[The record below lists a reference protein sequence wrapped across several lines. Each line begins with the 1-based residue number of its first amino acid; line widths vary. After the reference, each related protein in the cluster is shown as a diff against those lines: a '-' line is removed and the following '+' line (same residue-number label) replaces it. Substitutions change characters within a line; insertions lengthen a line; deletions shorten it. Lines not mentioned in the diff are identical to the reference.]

1 MSVFARAFCVGRS
14 ARRAIRL
21 AAAAVFALL
30 LGPVASA
37 QQVEIPPVIRIII
50 PFTPGGSNDL
60 VARAIANQLGPR
72 LKVTVIAENRPG
84 ASGWIGTKQVAEGP
98 KDGST
103 LLSYTL
109 SILTNAA
116 TAANPPV
123 DVMKSLVPVSILT
136 EVPLLVVSSAKSGL
150 RTPAQL
156 MAAAR
161 AKAGAITYSSGGS
174 GTIAHLAGELLQDLA
189 KVELRHIP
197 YKGGSSADLDVV
209 AGHIDMTMGA
219 PATLAPLL
227 AGGKLNLV
235 AVTTPQPSSAFPGTP
250 TMASVVPG
258 YDASVWTAIWTP
270 AGTPSALV
278 QRFNREMNDIAKTKE
293 FEPLLVGAVR
303 MDLTPAEALD
313 KARRTYTMWKE
324 IATKK
329 NIVVN

>member
-1 MSVFARAFCVGRS
+1 MSVFARAFYVGQP
-14 ARRAIRL
+14 AGRAL
-21 AAAAVFALL
+21 AFGLTAAATFA
-30 LGPVASA
+30 PVASA
-37 QQVEIPPVIRIII
+37 QQAEIPPVIRIII

-72 LKVTVIAENRPG
+72 LKVTVIAENKPG
-84 ASGWIGTKQVAEGP
+84 AAGWIGTKQVAEAP

-116 TAANPPV
+116 TASKPPV

-150 RTPAQL
+150 RTPGQIV
-156 MAAAR
+156 AAAQAR
-161 AKAGAITYSSGGS
+161 PGLLTYSSGGA

-227 AGGKLNLV
+227 AAKKLNLV
-235 AVTTPQPSSAFPGTP
+235 AVTTTQPSPAFPGTP
-250 TMASVVPG
+250 TMASAVPG
-258 YDASVWTAIWTP
+258 YDASVWTAIWAP
-270 AGTPSALV
+270 AGTPAPLV
-278 QRFNREMNDIAKTKE
+278 QRFNQEMNDIAKTKE

-303 MDLTPAEALD
+303 LELTPAEALD
-313 KARRTYTMWKE
+313 KARRTYATWKE

-329 NIVVN
+329 KIAVD